1 MSQLWRSL
9 RVRLVL
15 SHIAVVVVGVV
26 LMVAASSQLGPIFL
40 RDDLHDMRRMMGDAP
55 PHVFSDF
62 ESGINAGLLRA
73 LMMAAVGSTVIA
85 VVAAMVAS
93 SRVLRP
99 LQAVRMATRRLAA
112 GSYHER
118 LPIPDELELAE
129 LASDVNALAQTLE
142 ETEQRRLQLV
152 SEVAHELRTPL
163 ATLKG
168 YMEGLLDGV
177 FEPSSETFA
186 SAAREAAR
194 LERLA
199 SDLSSL
205 SRIEEGHVE
214 LHLDN
219 IDLVE
224 TAAEVAERLR
234 PQFDDKGVALVV
246 ESGPALPV
254 TADKDRLAQVFT
266 NVIGNA
272 LTYTP
277 IGGSVTVRPRHNIDM
292 ASVSILDTGRGLS
305 ADQLQHVFERF
316 YRVDRSAPGGTGIG
330 LTVARR
336 LTRLH
341 GGDITATSPGLDRG
355 STFTVTLP
363 LATDT

>member
-1 MSQLWRSL
+1 MRQHWRSL

-15 SHIAVVVVGVV
+15 SHLAVVIVGVV
-26 LMVAASSQLGPIFL
+26 LMVAASNQLGPIFFQ
-40 RDDLHDMRRMMGDAP
+40 DHLHDMRRVMGDTQP
-55 PHVFSDF
+55 DVLSDF
-62 ESGINAGLLRA
+62 ESGINTAFLRA
-73 LMMAAVGSTVIA
+73 LMMAAAGSTVIA
-85 VVAAMVAS
+85 VGAAAVAS

-99 LQAVRMATRRLAA
+99 LQAVRKATRRLAT
-112 GSYHER
+112 GSYQER
-118 LPIPDELELAE
+118 VPIPQELELAD
-129 LASDVNALAQTLE
+129 LATDVNALAQALD

-177 FEPSSETFA
+177 FEPTSETFA

-205 SRIEEGHVE
+205 SRVEEGHVE

-219 IDLVE
+219 IDLKR

-234 PQFDDKGVALVV
+234 PQFDDKGVTLIV
-246 ESGPALPV
+246 ESGPPLPV
-254 TADKDRLAQVFT
+254 TADRDRLAQVFT
-266 NVIGNA
+266 NLIGNA

-277 IGGSVTVRPRHNIDM
+277 TGGQVTLRSQRNTDM
-292 ASVSILDTGRGLS
+292 ANISIIDTGRGLTPQQQ
-305 ADQLQHVFERF
+305 QLAFERF
-316 YRVDRSAPGGTGIG
+316 YRADRSTPGGTGIG
-330 LTVARR
+330 LTVARS

-341 GGDITATSPGLDRG
+341 GGDITATSPGPHRG

-363 LATDT
+363 LTTHT